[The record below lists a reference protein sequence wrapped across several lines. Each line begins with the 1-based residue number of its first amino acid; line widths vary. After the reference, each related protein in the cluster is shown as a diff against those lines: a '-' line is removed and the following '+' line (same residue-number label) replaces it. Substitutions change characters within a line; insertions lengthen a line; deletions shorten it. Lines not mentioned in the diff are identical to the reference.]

1 MLPKPAP
8 KPLRIKLSLKRLQKP
23 DSTSEPKAKKA
34 KSSMLST
41 ISSTMAQSSDNLTP
55 ISSSYGGNTTRI
67 DAAQVLSLQPS
78 VVDDIYSDVV
88 GIEHRDTSAKKR
100 GKVSVIIVGKGD
112 KGEKGSHKKRGKK
125 SVETV

>member
-1 MLPKPAP
+1 MG
-8 KPLRIKLSLKRLQKP
+8 LSLKRLQKP

-41 ISSTMAQSSDNLTP
+41 ISSTMAQSADNLTP

-112 KGEKGSHKKRGKK
+112 KGEKRIPQKA
-125 SVETV
+125 